1 MCRESH
7 NEMKTIG
14 IADLTQLVMDRLAN
28 PGDYAG
34 RSLVLWNVDYSQY
47 GIAYRVIEQCC
58 ELHNNENSNDQ
69 VWFRHSDMMF
79 VDDDYTQKT
88 CMYSEYVWDE
98 NANEYNQHVEIK
110 RCGILFNTGCYMLSE
125 QEDWLKLVN
134 THTNAKGGV
143 VQDCAVIV
151 CAQADQLA
159 YIPFGSN
166 DPQWILT
173 EEQFGDN
180 CDIYSIQPTLDEW
193 ASWVAPYCHPEVLNV
208 VLAYIEKNGIGNVP
222 YGFEY
227 WQRIMSKLNNL
238 VEDNEGCPLIQ
249 IPKRDVETAVKGLVG
264 TKSPAPEFCDFIYDQ
279 DSPINNQ

>member
-14 IADLTQLVMDRLAN
+14 IADLKQLVMDRLAN
-28 PGDYAG
+28 PGAYTG
-34 RSLVLWNVDYSQY
+34 RSLVLWNVDYSHY

-58 ELHNNENSNDQ
+58 ELHNNENLNDQ
-69 VWFRHSDMMF
+69 VWFRRSDMTF
-79 VDDDYTQKT
+79 VDDDYTQPET
-88 CMYSEYVWDE
+88 WHDWYEWDE
-98 NANEYNQHVEIK
+98 NIKEYKGRHELK
-110 RCGILFNTGCYMLSE
+110 RCGILLNTGCYMLYD
-125 QEDWLKLVN
+125 QENWLKFVN

-151 CAQADQLA
+151 CAQADQLS

-166 DPQWILT
+166 DPQWILK
-173 EEQFGDN
+173 EEQFGEN
-180 CDIYSIQPTLDEW
+180 CDIYRIQPTLDEW
-193 ASWVAPYCHPEVLNV
+193 ATWVAPYCHPEVLNA
-208 VLAYIEKNGIGNVP
+208 VLAFIEKNGIGNVP

-264 TKSPAPEFCDFIYDQ
+264 TKSPAPEFCDFIYD
-279 DSPINNQ
+279 SPIN